1 MFKHLQPVRPLL
13 DDLARSRRSLLMER
27 GESSALLLRAA
38 ALASAWSSDV
48 PETFQRTK
56 RRLRSGTLEPMNS
69 SIWTRLR
76 KESSTAP
83 VLTTD
88 RCDDIRDEAQ
98 TSRSA
103 SPQSDETSRNASPQ
117 SDEAVDSTRR
127 HEIEASERRQHV
139 RHPSSARGQGDGG
152 GGAADAS
159 VEAAAASALG
169 AVSLILAR
177 AMASRV

>member
-103 SPQSDETSRNASPQ
+103 SPQSDE
-117 SDEAVDSTRR
+117 AVDSTRR